1 MLSLRSPLKRCL
13 KWNDIAASIDRMAN
27 TSITISEDGQITVR
41 FLEGTE
47 VDL

>member
-1 MLSLRSPLKRCL
+1 MINKPLWEFDYHEMCQIL
-13 KWNDIAASIDRMAN
+13 DNII
-27 TSITISEDGQITVR
+27 ITEDGQITVR

>member
-1 MLSLRSPLKRCL
+1 MINKPLWEFDSHEMCQVL
-13 KWNDIAASIDRMAN
+13 DNIIIPEN
-27 TSITISEDGQITVR
+27 EQITVR